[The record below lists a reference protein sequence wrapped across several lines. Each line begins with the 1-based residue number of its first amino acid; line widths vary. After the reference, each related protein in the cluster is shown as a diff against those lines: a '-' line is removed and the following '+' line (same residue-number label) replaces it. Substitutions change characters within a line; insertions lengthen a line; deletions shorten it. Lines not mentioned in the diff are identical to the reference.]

1 MQINNSLQMNDWEIK
16 KFLTVVLALQLA
28 VWAVI
33 SLDAAGL
40 QIPLFRELI
49 GFVYLIFV
57 PGILILRILKLHKL
71 GNIETLLY
79 TVGLSIVT
87 LMFTGLFMN
96 TVYPLFGISG
106 PISLTPL
113 MITMSVVVF
122 VLCVLS
128 YVRDKDFSDPSFIDV
143 GNVLSPPA
151 LFLCLIP
158 FLAIFGTYLMNF
170 YHNNILI
177 LILIVVVALVAL
189 LIGFDKFIPKKLYP
203 LAVFVIAVSLLYH
216 VSLIS
221 MYVTGCDIQFEYYL
235 CNLVKTNGM
244 WDPTMWSNLNAM
256 LSLVMLAPIYSIIL
270 NMEITWVF
278 KIIYPLLFSLVPLG
292 LYPVYQKQT
301 DDKIAFLSCF
311 FFMSLVPSFC
321 ELTTL
326 ARQEIAEVFLVLL
339 ILLMIDKNM
348 DKIKRSFLFIVFGI
362 SLVVSH
368 YGLSYIYMFY
378 LISGWL
384 LLVLAKNPN
393 IQKMKGRLLSNF
405 GKYNNKGFPSN
416 PLLSNAKDRTI
427 HSTFVLL
434 FVIFTLTWYLYVS
447 SSSAFYT
454 IVHIGDH
461 IASSIFTD
469 FLNPEA
475 AQGLQM
481 MIAAPK
487 PGLLHE
493 GLRVISYLNQIFI
506 VIGCIVLLKQREM
519 KFEREYTA
527 FSIVNLGIL
536 FAGIALP
543 FFASSLNMNRV
554 YQISLFFLA
563 PFCVIG
569 GITVLRMIGKIVR
582 VTWTNKNVRT
592 SLKILSVYFVI
603 FLLYQS
609 GLVFYVAEGQTG
621 SISLDSTID
630 SSCFNNQEF
639 FGVKWL
645 YDVKDSNIIY
655 ADRNR
660 HLLLFSCLGWGQS
673 EILHPDNV
681 NPIRIRNNSY
691 IYLGR
696 PNVVEHNIKVIWGD
710 KVQEYINIEHISDT
724 KSNIY
729 TNGGSEIYK

>member
-1 MQINNSLQMNDWEIK
+1 MQINNPLQMNDWEIK
-16 KFLTVVLALQLA
+16 KFLKVVLAIQLA
-28 VWAVI
+28 VWGVI
-33 SLDAAGL
+33 GLDVAGL
-40 QIPLFRELI
+40 QVPIMRQFI

-96 TVYPLFGISG
+96 TFYPLFGISG

-128 YVRDKDFSDPSFIDV
+128 YVIDKDFSNPSFIDV

-158 FLAIFGTYLMNF
+158 FLAILGTYLMNF

-189 LIGFDKFIPKKLYP
+189 LIGFNKFIPKNLYP
-203 LAVFVIAVSLLYH
+203 LAVFVIAISILFH
-216 VSLIS
+216 RSLIS
-221 MYVTGCDIQFEYYL
+221 MYVTGYDIQFEYYL
-235 CNLVKTNGM
+235 CNLVKMNGM
-244 WDPTMWSNLNAM
+244 WDPTRLGNLNAM

-292 LYPVYQKQT
+292 LYPVFQKQT

-311 FFMSLVPSFC
+311 FFMSLVGSFC

-326 ARQEIAEVFLVLL
+326 ARQEIAELFFVLL

-362 SLVVSH
+362 SLTVSH
-368 YGLSYIYMFY
+368 YGLSYIYMFC
-378 LISGWL
+378 LISAWL
-384 LLVLAKNPN
+384 LLVLAENPN

-405 GKYNNKGFPSN
+405 DRYNNKEFPSN
-416 PLLSNAKDRTI
+416 PLLSNARDRTI

-434 FVIFTLTWYLYVS
+434 FVVFTLTWYMYVS
-447 SSSAFYT
+447 SSSAFYS

-475 AQGLQM
+475 AEGLSQM
-481 MIAAPK
+481 LTKPK

-493 GLRVISYLNQIFI
+493 VNRVILYLNQIFI

-519 KFEREYTA
+519 KFESEYTV
-527 FSIVNLGIL
+527 FSMVNLGIL
-536 FAGIALP
+536 FASIAVP

-582 VTWTNKNVRT
+582 VTWTNKAVRR
-592 SLKILSVYFVI
+592 SLGILSVYFVI
-603 FLLYQS
+603 FLLYQI
-609 GLVFYVAEGQTG
+609 GFVFYVAEGQTG
-621 SISLDSTID
+621 SISLDSTSD
-630 SSCFNNQEF
+630 SWCFNNQEV
-639 FGVKWL
+639 FGAKWL

-655 ADRNR
+655 ADRSR
-660 HLLLFSCLGWGQS
+660 HLLLISCLGGGQ
-673 EILHPDNV
+673 IKVLRPDNV
-681 NPIRIRNNSY
+681 GPIQIRKNSY

-696 PNVVEHNIKVIWGD
+696 PNVVEHNITVIRGG
-710 KVQEYINIEHISDT
+710 VQEYINIEHIIDT
-724 KSNIY
+724 RSNIY